1 MASTSADNDLLA
13 ANSNRSQDSS
23 RLSPNGG
30 HFALRDNPCLGYI
43 TSGLVF
49 FILVNYCTR
58 WTIPKAVRE
67 TKRQDPQEVKWKW
80 RNVLTSFIHSSITGV
95 WAPFAFAMEPSLGSD
110 MINAYSTSAHALISI
125 SIGYFIYD
133 FADMALY
140 HRKQSTFELLIHHG
154 MVILCFGIAVST
166 RTYVAYG
173 ALSLVV
179 EINSIFLHARQLLN
193 ILEVSKSSWIYRTNA
208 ILNVATF
215 VLFRIL
221 LLGWMTRWLTIH
233 RDDVPIIF
241 FTVGSLGLAT
251 IVGMNIVLFY
261 RILVGDYLGSKKKTR
276 GTEAVTEDKTEE
288 GGNEAKPSVEF
299 TDCTSLPSSAH
310 RRRQPHHLTKDVNRI
325 VDGALRLVE

>member
-1 MASTSADNDLLA
+1 MASTSADNDLLM

-23 RLSPNGG
+23 RLSPNGS
-30 HFALRDNPCLGYI
+30 HFSLRDNPCVGYI

-140 HRKQSTFELLIHHG
+140 HRKQS
-154 MVILCFGIAVST
+154 
-166 RTYVAYG
+166 
-173 ALSLVV
+173 
-179 EINSIFLHARQLLN
+179 
-193 ILEVSKSSWIYRTNA
+193 
-208 ILNVATF
+208 
-215 VLFRIL
+215 
-221 LLGWMTRWLTIH
+221 
-233 RDDVPIIF
+233 
-241 FTVGSLGLAT
+241 
-251 IVGMNIVLFY
+251 
-261 RILVGDYLGSKKKTR
+261 
-276 GTEAVTEDKTEE
+276 
-288 GGNEAKPSVEF
+288 
-299 TDCTSLPSSAH
+299 
-310 RRRQPHHLTKDVNRI
+310 
-325 VDGALRLVE
+325 

>member
-1 MASTSADNDLLA
+1 MVRGEVNNSSDCVVHLELIYLGVCDLVQTL
-13 ANSNRSQDSS
+13 
-23 RLSPNGG
+23 
-30 HFALRDNPCLGYI
+30 
-43 TSGLVF
+43 
-49 FILVNYCTR
+49 
-58 WTIPKAVRE
+58 K
-67 TKRQDPQEVKWKW
+67 
-80 RNVLTSFIHSSITGV
+80 NVGC
-95 WAPFAFAMEPSLGSD
+95 
-110 MINAYSTSAHALISI
+110 ALIEKR
-125 SIGYFIYD
+125 Y
-133 FADMALY
+133 
-140 HRKQSTFELLIHHG
+140 QNCLIDSDPNNTNM
-154 MVILCFGIAVST
+154 MVIHAFTS
-166 RTYVAYG
+166 
-173 ALSLVV
+173 LSL
-179 EINSIFLHARQLLN
+179 
-193 ILEVSKSSWIYRTNA
+193 YRTNA

-299 TDCTSLPSSAH
+299 TDCTSLPSSTH

>member
-1 MASTSADNDLLA
+1 MASTSTDNDLLV

-23 RLSPNGG
+23 RLWPNGG
-30 HFALRDNPCLGYI
+30 HLALRNNPFVGYI
-43 TSGLVF
+43 TTGLLF
-49 FILVNYCTR
+49 FTLVNYCTR
-58 WTIPKAVRE
+58 WTIPKAVKE
-67 TKRQDPQEVKWKW
+67 TKRQNPQEVKWKW
-80 RNVLTSFIHSSITGV
+80 RNVLTSFLHSSITGV

-110 MINAYSTSAHALISI
+110 MINAYSTSAHVLISI

-166 RTYVAYG
+166 RTYVAYA

-261 RILVGDYLGSKKKTR
+261 RILVGDYLGSKKKTK
-276 GTEAVTEDKTEE
+276 GTEAVTEDNMEE
-288 GGNEAKPSVEF
+288 SDNEATPSVEF

-325 VDGALRLVE
+325 VEGALRLVE